1 MDTQLYLT
9 IILLVV
15 EVVAFGWL
23 ILDNVKSKKR
33 QDEIIKLEEQILSL
47 EETIMKSEN
56 IILEDIKDLKRM
68 IGKKS

>member
-15 EVVAFGWL
+15 EVVAFGGL

-56 IILEDIKDLKRM
+56 IILEDIKDLKKM